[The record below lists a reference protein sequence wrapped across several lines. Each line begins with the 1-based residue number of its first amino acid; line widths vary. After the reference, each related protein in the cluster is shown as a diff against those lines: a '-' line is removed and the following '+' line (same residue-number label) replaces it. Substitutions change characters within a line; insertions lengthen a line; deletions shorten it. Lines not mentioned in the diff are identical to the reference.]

1 MSKITVI
8 GGARQQITANALD
21 QIMAEQENE
30 GEIFASFSGTGHNIA
45 ENLGRIGADVAFV
58 SAAGDDFSGRALR
71 QEMEKA
77 GVNTR
82 FLRLEEGQRTAARIE
97 VLNII
102 GDPQMIMN
110 DETVYGC
117 ITEETVDEAEELL
130 NASEFLCVDGSLS
143 EEVLRHLTETVKAP
157 LFLDPHRE
165 EDAEKVRDFIGA
177 FDMIKPN
184 RGEASVLCG
193 KEIFSEEQLKEAG
206 KWFADQGVKRIF
218 ITMSG
223 GGVYYKEGDSEG
235 ILRPNEMLPM
245 QNERGAGDAFSAAVL
260 DGAIRGMA
268 IRELAAYGMKAAE
281 ITLGCREVVN
291 PDMSREKMKAGE

>member
-130 NASEFLCVDGSLS
+130 NASEFVCVDGSLS
-143 EEVLRHLTETVKAP
+143 EEVLRHLIETVKVP
-157 LFLDPHRE
+157 LFLDPH
-165 EDAEKVRDFIGA
+165 
-177 FDMIKPN
+177 MIKPN

-223 GGVYYKEGDSEG
+223 GGVYYKEGESEG
-235 ILRPNEMLPM
+235 ILRPEAMLPM

-260 DGAIRGMA
+260 DGAVRGMA